1 MKWLRTAGLL
11 SLGLFVGVGAA
22 GAQSLQRV
30 DAGGGA
36 VAPPV
41 TQGDYLY
48 VGTGSTV
55 SVWNMAD
62 PTQPVYAGRTNQA
75 PTAGVIGGV
84 AVVNGYLYV
93 AWYTTSDV
101 GGITIYSLDDPAHPT
116 AVGEFDDYIVSDY
129 KRPTALAV
137 SGNYVFVGDLDNG
150 LVVLDA
156 TDPLQPSFV
165 TANIDVNAFDNM
177 AAFGSQLLVFGN
189 GFIGRNVWVFD
200 ISDPTAPNV
209 AGSTPID
216 DGIFLRAAL
225 TDGYA
230 IGVGTDLGV
239 YDLTDPSNITEV
251 FDTPIDV
258 ATQAIRSGDTLY
270 LIGDSGIQVWDF
282 ATPSAPVLLRTV
294 AIGDGDAF
302 APDQAADTPF
312 GPLILTH
319 TDRGIVL
326 GVADPQN
333 PTLAS
338 EFSLPIGVA
347 VHAGA
352 IGNDYAYFAQEGYGI
367 GVADAATLATVG
379 RYDAD
384 LPADLAARDMED
396 ISVDGSRAYVAAWG
410 YGVLIAD
417 LTDPAH
423 PTELGRF
430 PFFAASAIEAHG
442 DRVYVSSTTN
452 GGFFKILDVSDP
464 ANPHQLG
471 SLTTSQTYDLTVRG
485 DYAYLVDG
493 ADFGDGGLRV
503 VDISNPATP
512 IVSGQE
518 MSCPYA
524 SGVDVS
530 ADGNTTYIACSS
542 GELIIVDTTD
552 KSTPAVLGS
561 VMLPG
566 SPSLPDYNAA
576 HSVVV
581 VGNLAYV
588 GNEDGL
594 DEVDISNPAAPVQT
608 ARHETGFPVGKVERA
623 ADGRIFAFAALAGVF
638 VFAPAPNDVIFADG
652 FD

>member
-1 MKWLRTAGLL
+1 
-11 SLGLFVGVGAA
+11 
-22 GAQSLQRV
+22 
-30 DAGGGA
+30 
-36 VAPPV
+36 
-41 TQGDYLY
+41 
-48 VGTGSTV
+48 
-55 SVWNMAD
+55 
-62 PTQPVYAGRTNQA
+62 
-75 PTAGVIGGV
+75 
-84 AVVNGYLYV
+84 
-93 AWYTTSDV
+93 AWYTTVDV
-101 GGITIYSLDDPAHPT
+101 GGITIYSLDDPAHPA
-116 AVGEFDDYIVSDY
+116 AVAEFDDYIDSSL
-129 KRPTALAV
+129 KRPSALAA
-137 SGNYVFVGDLDNG
+137 SGNYVFVGDNDNG
-150 LVVLDA
+150 LVVIDA
-156 TDPLQPSFV
+156 SNPLQPSFV
-165 TANIDVNAFDNM
+165 TSNFDVSAFDNM
-177 AAFGSQLLVFGN
+177 AAFGTQLLVFGN
-189 GFIGRNVWVFD
+189 GFIGRTVSVVD

-209 AGSTPID
+209 AGSTPVD
-216 DGIFLRAAL
+216 FVFLRAAL

-239 YDLTDPSNITEV
+239 YDLTDPANITEV
-251 FDTPIDV
+251 FDTPIDI

-282 ATPSAPVLLRTV
+282 ATPSAPALLRTV

-326 GVADPQN
+326 DATDPQN

-338 EFSLPIGVA
+338 EFNLPVGVS

-352 IGNDYAYFAQEGYGI
+352 IAADYAYFAEEGYGV
-367 GVADAATLATVG
+367 GVLDATTLATVG

-384 LPADLAARDMED
+384 LPADLASRDMED
-396 ISVDGSRAYVAAWG
+396 ISVDGGRAYLAAWG

-417 LTDPAH
+417 LSDPAH
-423 PTELGRF
+423 PTALGGF

-442 DRVYVSSTTN
+442 DRVYVASTTN
-452 GGFFKILDVSDP
+452 GGIFKILDVSDP
-464 ANPHQLG
+464 AHPHALG

-503 VDISNPATP
+503 VDVSNAAAP
-512 IVSGQE
+512 IVTGQD

-530 ADGNTTYIACSS
+530 ADGNTTYVACSS
-542 GELIIVDTTD
+542 GELHIVDTTD
-552 KSTPAVLGS
+552 KTNPVVVGS

-566 SPSLPDYNAA
+566 APSLHDYNAA

-588 GNEDGL
+588 GNEYGL

-608 ARHETGFPVGKVERA
+608 ARHGTGFPVSKVEQA

-638 VFAPAPNDVIFADG
+638 VFAPVPSDVIFADG